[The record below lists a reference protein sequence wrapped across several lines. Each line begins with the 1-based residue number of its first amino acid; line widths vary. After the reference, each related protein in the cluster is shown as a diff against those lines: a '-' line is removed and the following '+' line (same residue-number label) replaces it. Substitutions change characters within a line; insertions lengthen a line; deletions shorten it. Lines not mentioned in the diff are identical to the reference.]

1 MSTILFERQGLNML
15 FMIVFSDQPLLLFL
29 FDQHPG
35 HTSFGMSVFN
45 LSNAIMGSGI
55 LGLSFAMANTGIVLF
70 T

>member
-1 MSTILFERQGLNML
+1 MEETLRTIDFLQAD
-15 FMIVFSDQPLLLFL
+15 VFPLLSE
-29 FDQHPG
+29 QHPG

-70 T
+70 M